1 MEPLATP
8 AELATYSKGQIRA
21 DDPRA
26 ALLLG
31 GASAAIRRYCRWHI
45 TPVITQTARLDGRG
59 GPDLALKT
67 LHLVDVVAISEHGR
81 PFDPLTLEWSE
92 LGNIRHPGGCWTTRY
107 RAITVTFEHG
117 FEQADDVKQIV
128 LQVVANALSSPMG
141 ITREQAGQVS
151 ISWSTTAPGV
161 SGGISLL
168 ERDLALLDTYRLNK
182 EA

>member
-8 AELATYSKGQIRA
+8 EELQTYSKGQIRA

-31 GASAAIRRYCRWHI
+31 GASAAVRRYCRWHV
-45 TPVITQTARLDGRG
+45 TPVILDSVRLDGRG

-67 LHLVDVVAISEHGR
+67 LRLVDVVRIAEEGR
-81 PFDPLTLEWSE
+81 PLDAAALEWSE
-92 LGNIRHPGGCWTTRY
+92 LGNIRHPRGCWTNRY
-107 RAITVTFEHG
+107 RAIDVEFLHG
-117 FEQADDVKQIV
+117 FEDADDVKAVV

-141 ITREQAGQVS
+141 VTREQAGQMS
-151 ISWSTTAPGV
+151 ISWATTAPGV

-168 ERDLALLDTYRLNK
+168 ERDLALLTTYRLNK